1 MGKENLMAKYNKLT
15 GIYLSDDM
23 HHNAKVVAA
32 KKNLSLSEY
41 IRGLIVKDE
50 AYQKQKEM

>member
-23 HHNAKVVAA
+23 HHNAKIVAA

-41 IRGLIVKDE
+41 IRGLIVKDK